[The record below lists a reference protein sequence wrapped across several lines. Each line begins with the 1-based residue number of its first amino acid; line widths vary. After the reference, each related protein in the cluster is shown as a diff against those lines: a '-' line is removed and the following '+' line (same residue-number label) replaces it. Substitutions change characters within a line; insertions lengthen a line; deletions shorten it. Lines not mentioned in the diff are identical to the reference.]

1 MKNQHLAHCNK
12 CRGVLLKNVETARM
26 EGGISFLIRCP
37 HCGKDCAVDI
47 AVDKTPSITVA

>member
-12 CRGVLLKNVETARM
+12 CRGVLLKNVDTARM

-47 AVDKTPSITVA
+47 SVDKTPSITVE